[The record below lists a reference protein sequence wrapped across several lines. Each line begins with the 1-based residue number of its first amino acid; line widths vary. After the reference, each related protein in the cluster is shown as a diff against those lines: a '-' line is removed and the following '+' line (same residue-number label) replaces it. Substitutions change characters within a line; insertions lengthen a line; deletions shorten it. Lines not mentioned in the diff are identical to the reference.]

1 MYQNLYKTNT
11 SEEKQILCDAKL
23 HNYIGLIRL
32 KNTQKDLNITEQ
44 NNIVNAIQILETY
57 CQYNTL

>member
-32 KNTQKDLNITEQ
+32 KTRRKT
-44 NNIVNAIQILETY
+44 
-57 CQYNTL
+57 

>member
-11 SEEKQILCDAKL
+11 GEEKQILCDAKL

-44 NNIVNAIQILETY
+44 NNI
-57 CQYNTL
+57 